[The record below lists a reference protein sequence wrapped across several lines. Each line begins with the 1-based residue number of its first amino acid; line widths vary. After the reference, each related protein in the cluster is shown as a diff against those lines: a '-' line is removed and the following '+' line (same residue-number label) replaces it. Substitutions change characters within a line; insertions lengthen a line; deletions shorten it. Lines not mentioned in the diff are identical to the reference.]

1 MGTYVFR
8 FVVPEKNIAIT
19 LHKGD
24 EGTWIV
30 GREHYMRNEWRSVC
44 ETELFEYAKHAFD
57 AEVAKIENEVRYEA
71 EGC

>member
-1 MGTYVFR
+1 MGSYTFAFEVPGKDL
-8 FVVPEKNIAIT
+8 VVT

-24 EGTWIV
+24 GGAWIV
-30 GREHYMRNEWRSVC
+30 GKDVLGQWRSVC

>member
-24 EGTWIV
+24 GGSWIV
-30 GREHYMRNEWRSVC
+30 GRDVLGQWRSVC

-57 AEVAKIENEVRYEA
+57 AEVAKIENEVRYEV
-71 EGC
+71 EGS